1 MVTFSSVELNALIAG
16 LVWPLSR
23 ILGLIAAA
31 PIFGNVGVPIQV
43 KIGFGL
49 LLSIIIAPLVP
60 ALPALDPIS
69 FQGLLILAQQFIIG
83 LAMGFA
89 MRIAFASVEMAG
101 ALAGTTMGLSFATFF
116 DPQSK
121 GQSTAVGQFFSL
133 IATLA
138 FLAINGHLLLV
149 SALAE
154 SFLTLPIMS
163 APLEVQGFYHLAIW
177 GGKIFST
184 GLQLSLPIVAAL
196 LITNIALGI
205 LTRAAPQLN
214 IFGIGFPVTLTV
226 GFVLIAM
233 ALPYLAVPI
242 ERLFQEAFEAV
253 RQISTATSV
262 PPG

>member
-16 LVWPLSR
+16 LIWPLSR

-49 LLSIIIAPLVP
+49 LLSIIIAPLVQ

-69 FQGLLILAQQFIIG
+69 LQGLLILAQQFIIG

-89 MRIAFASVEMAG
+89 MRIAFAAVEMAG

-154 SFLTLPIMS
+154 S
-163 APLEVQGFYHLAIW
+163 
-177 GGKIFST
+177 
-184 GLQLSLPIVAAL
+184 
-196 LITNIALGI
+196 
-205 LTRAAPQLN
+205 
-214 IFGIGFPVTLTV
+214 
-226 GFVLIAM
+226 
-233 ALPYLAVPI
+233 
-242 ERLFQEAFEAV
+242 
-253 RQISTATSV
+253 
-262 PPG
+262 